1 MAATRRAPSRSACSS
16 PRPRHGRRHASR
28 RGRAHGPAPAPGA
41 SEPRVEL
48 DPFRLVVSVRPDPDG
63 RFDNGFEEAEELAL
77 DQLSGGYR
85 IMLAL
90 AADLARR
97 MAQGNP
103 HLDNPLQAE
112 AVVLIDEC
120 GSAAELIERVRDFL
134 GSPAEMVI
142 E

>member
-1 MAATRRAPSRSACSS
+1 M
-16 PRPRHGRRHASR
+16 
-28 RGRAHGPAPAPGA
+28 
-41 SEPRVEL
+41 
-48 DPFRLVVSVRPDPDG
+48 RPDPGDH
-63 RFDNGFEEAEELAL
+63 RFEDLFKEAEELAL

-103 HLDNPLQAE
+103 HLDAPLQAE
-112 AVVLIDEC
+112 AVVLINEC